1 MIDPTAS
8 PRRGRFIT
16 LSARGLLA
24 ALLAVVPLEGA
35 ALAQAPS
42 TEIEAAKKV
51 AAETANGALAAFEAG
66 KYEDAITG
74 FQKAEKAFHAPKFLL
89 YVGRS
94 QVKLGRLLA
103 AKDTYEGIVREKL
116 AAYAPAE
123 FFSAQATARK
133 ELAEITNRIP
143 SLRVQTP
150 GGILAVT
157 VDGKAVSPG
166 QAVPVD
172 PGEHTITG
180 TAPGRPEVRRKITV
194 AEGEAR
200 TETLE
205 PPPAAPATS
214 GVAGPAADPT
224 SAPGAAGTGA
234 PGRGVP
240 TVTYVAYGTG
250 AAGLVL
256 GAIFGG
262 LTLVKKGEFD
272 RSPTAEAA
280 DQGETFSHVA
290 DAGFA
295 LALVGAAV
303 GTIVWVVSP
312 RDSGPSPPRGSRAA
326 PPPPGLFVAPR
337 AAGLTIG
344 GTF

>member
-1 MIDPTAS
+1 MIGTHIS
-8 PRRGRFIT
+8 PRTGRLETLFI
-16 LSARGLLA
+16 RGLLVA
-24 ALLAVVPLEGA
+24 LAVVTLEGA

-51 AAETANGALAAFEAG
+51 AAETANSALLAFESG

-103 AKDTYEGIVREKL
+103 ANDTYESIVKEKL

-123 FFSAQATARK
+123 FFAAQATARK
-133 ELAEITNRIP
+133 ELAELTKRIP
-143 SLRVQTP
+143 SVQIQAM
-150 GGILAVT
+150 GGIQGVT
-157 VDGKAVSPG
+157 LDGKVVSPG
-166 QAVPVD
+166 QALPVD

-205 PPPAAPATS
+205 PPPAAPPANS
-214 GVAGPAADPT
+214 AAGPATDPT
-224 SAPGAAGTGA
+224 SDPGA
-234 PGRGVP
+234 PGTGTAGRGPP

-272 RSPTAEAA
+272 RNPTAEAA

-312 RDSGPSPPRGSRAA
+312 RESGPSPPRGSRAA
-326 PPPPGLFVAPR
+326 PPSPGLFVAPR